1 MNRLFHKLGEFLH
14 LVLRLIHLGNEIQR
28 DTDFLGYEAFSR
40 MNTEGLRPT
49 APAKQHSHTR

>member
-1 MNRLFHKLGEFLH
+1 MSRLMYKLGAFFH

-40 MNTEGLRPT
+40 MNPEGLRPT
-49 APAKQHSHTR
+49 APVKEVSHTR